1 MTRHLAGKLKQSNKK
16 HKAPGSKRAAKK
28 ALGGKVSTG
37 SSTAAK
43 TAGAAAPG
51 ARKEGRG
58 MDTK

>member
-37 SSTAAK
+37 P
-43 TAGAAAPG
+43 AAPAKSGAVAAG

-58 MDTK
+58 MDAK